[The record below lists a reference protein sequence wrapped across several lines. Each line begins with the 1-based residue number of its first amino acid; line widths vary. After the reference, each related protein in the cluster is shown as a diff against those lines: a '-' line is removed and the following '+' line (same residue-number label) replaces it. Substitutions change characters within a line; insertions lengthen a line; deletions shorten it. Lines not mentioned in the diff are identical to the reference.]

1 MKVGIPREVKLFE
14 GRVGLIPEA
23 ADELIKAGHQVFL
36 QSTAGELSGYPDE
49 LYEAI
54 GVNILPDAPT
64 LYAESELIIKVKEP
78 QPEELQYLK
87 SNHILFCYLHL
98 AAEPALLAGLLE
110 IGLTGV
116 AFETVSEQGRLP
128 LLAPMSDIAGRVAAQ
143 AGCHYLHKPLEGKGI
158 LLGGLPAAER
168 GNAVVI
174 GAGVAGASSIELL
187 AGMGAN
193 VTVFDKNIMRLQAVR
208 EKSPNITGLY
218 PYPASIHEAVA
229 KADLVIGAVLIPGAK
244 APYVV
249 TADMVRSM
257 EPGSVIVDI
266 SVDQGGCVETT
277 RPTTYK
283 EPTYIWENV
292 VHFAVTNMPSAAPRM
307 ASQVLSAAITPYAL
321 QLAQDNWKNN
331 SALLSGINVEA
342 GKICLNALK

>member
-1 MKVGIPREVKLFE
+1 MKIGVPKEVKLFE

-23 ADELIKAGHQVFL
+23 ADELIKAGHDVYI
-36 QSTAGELSGYPDE
+36 QSSAGDISGYPDE
-49 LYEAI
+49 VYQAI
-54 GVNILPDAPT
+54 GVKILPDAAT

-78 QPEELQYLK
+78 QPEELQYLHQ
-87 SNHILFCYLHL
+87 NHILFCYLHL
-98 AAEPALLAGLLE
+98 AAEPELLAGLLE

-193 VTVFDKNIMRLQAVR
+193 VTVFDKNIQRLQAVR
-208 EKSPNITGLY
+208 EMSPNITGLY
-218 PYPASIHEAVA
+218 PYPASIHDAVA
-229 KADLVIGAVLIPGAK
+229 EADLVIGAVLIPGAK

-249 TADMVRSM
+249 TKEMVKSM

-283 EPTYIWENV
+283 EPTYTWENV

-321 QLAQDNWKNN
+321 ELAQDDWRNCP
-331 SALLSGINVEA
+331 ALLAGVNVED
-342 GKICLNALK
+342 GEIKLNALR